1 MILEI
6 CANSFESALA
16 AQEAGAHRIEL
27 CQELS
32 LGGLTP
38 SHGLVA
44 KVMQELEIPV
54 FVLIRPRSGDF
65 MYSEAEFDVM
75 LRDIAFAKAEG
86 AQGIVSGILNT
97 DFTIDAERTKRL
109 ITECGELS
117 FTFHRAFDW
126 TPDLLKSLELLINM
140 GTRRILTSGKD
151 TNVNEGFN
159 TLLELLVIARDRIGI
174 MPGGGVS
181 INNVMRFKEAGF
193 KELHGSLSSSSV
205 GYNHAIKMHSLVGH
219 ENNLLQTSDA
229 SKIKEI
235 LSML

>member
-32 LGGLTP
+32 LGGITP
-38 SHGLVA
+38 SHGLIE

-65 MYSEAEFDVM
+65 MYTDAEFDVM
-75 LRDIAFAKAEG
+75 LRDIAFAKAQG
-86 AQGIVSGILNT
+86 AQGIVSGILNE
-97 DFTIDAERTKRL
+97 DFTIDETRTKQL
-109 ITECGELS
+109 MAESGELP

-126 TPDLLKSLELLINM
+126 TPDVLAALELLIDM
-140 GTRRILTSGKD
+140 GAQRILTSGINV
-151 TNVNEGFN
+151 NVNEGYE
-159 TLLELLVIARDRIGI
+159 TLVQLLAAARSRISI
-174 MPGGGVS
+174 LPGGGISVDN
-181 INNVMRFKEAGF
+181 IMKFKNAGF
-193 KELHGSLSSSSV
+193 SEVHGSLSSNEF
-205 GYNHAIKMHSLVGH
+205 GYSHPIKMHSLAGH

>member
-16 AQEAGAHRIEL
+16 AQDAGAHRVEL

-32 LGGLTP
+32 LGGITP
-38 SHGLVA
+38 SHGLIE

-65 MYSEAEFDVM
+65 MYTDAEFDVM
-75 LRDIAFAKAEG
+75 LRDIAFAKAQG
-86 AQGIVSGILNT
+86 AQGIVSGILNE
-97 DFTIDAERTKRL
+97 DFTIDETRTKQL
-109 ITECGELS
+109 IAESGELP

-126 TPDLLKSLELLINM
+126 TPDVLAALELLIDM
-140 GTRRILTSGKD
+140 GAQRILTSGINV
-151 TNVNEGFN
+151 NVNEGYE
-159 TLLELLVIARDRIGI
+159 TLVQLLAAARSRISI
-174 MPGGGVS
+174 LPGGGISVDN
-181 INNVMRFKEAGF
+181 IMKFKNAGF
-193 KELHGSLSSSSV
+193 SEVHGSLSSNEF
-205 GYNHAIKMHSLVGH
+205 GYSHPIKMHSLAGH

>member
-16 AQEAGAHRIEL
+16 AQEAGAHRVEL

-32 LGGLTP
+32 LGGITP
-38 SHGLVA
+38 SHGLIE

-65 MYSEAEFDVM
+65 MYTDAEFDVM
-75 LRDIAFAKAEG
+75 LRDIAFAKAQG
-86 AQGIVSGILNT
+86 AQGIVSGILNE
-97 DFTIDAERTKRL
+97 DFTIDETRTKQL
-109 ITECGELS
+109 IAESGELP

-126 TPDLLKSLELLINM
+126 TPDVLAALELLIDM
-140 GTRRILTSGKD
+140 GAQRILTSGINV
-151 TNVNEGFN
+151 NVNEGYE
-159 TLLELLVIARDRIGI
+159 TLVQLLAAARSRISI
-174 MPGGGVS
+174 LPGGGISVDN
-181 INNVMRFKEAGF
+181 IMKFKNAGF
-193 KELHGSLSSSSV
+193 SEVHGSLSSNEF
-205 GYNHAIKMHSLVGH
+205 GYSHPIKMHSLAGH